1 MDILHR
7 VIRKIHADPGHP
19 TSSTLRALIKSL
31 DAGDQFDVNQLYQL
45 NYSDF
50 TLAMD
55 LLKQWRLDSF
65 RYERGLGLTRSVR
78 SGRWRAGAGV
88 VGVDGGEPQRV
99 RLGARRQRG
108 ERFQDDVELPV

>member
-1 MDILHR
+1 MDTLHR

-31 DAGDQFDVNQLYQL
+31 DAGEQFDVNQLYQL

-50 TLAMD
+50 TLAME

-65 RYERGLGLTRSVR
+65 RYERGWAS
-78 SGRWRAGAGV
+78 RAASDPAAGEQAPAWLESMGASLNAY
-88 VGVDGGEPQRV
+88 R
-99 RLGARRQRG
+99 
-108 ERFQDDVELPV
+108 